1 MGILCLIL
9 NTIQCQEKTAAPQD
23 GKSTHEYCA
32 EQKNVILIQIE
43 FSIVL
48 DTLAWA
54 ANWITSV
61 GLYAGRQERP
71 WGRDD
76 SAAHE
81 DLPNIYIPNELAGS
95 EI

>member
-1 MGILCLIL
+1 MI
-9 NTIQCQEKTAAPQD
+9 
-23 GKSTHEYCA
+23 S
-32 EQKNVILIQIE
+32 IQIE

-71 WGRDD
+71 WRRDD
-76 SAAHE
+76 SEAHE
-81 DLPNIYIPNELAGS
+81 DLPSIYIPNELTGS
-95 EI
+95 EIVRALKLTGTEQMLAEKNEVLVNYHFIPIYHL